1 MDWSDLEARVRAVAR
16 EGAQA
21 WPALASALDVLV
33 TRLARNQP
41 IGRLRK
47 DVDAVREVSAGVL
60 ARLHANEFRAIHRY
74 VESDPPP
81 PIEAWLRLIVRTT
94 AIDVLRRHGDYVRAG
109 VEREAGWVSLVSFV
123 SGERGREPSSLEA
136 KRREVE
142 SFLAAALERARE
154 VHARAGAEGALQ
166 LAITWQVEPLHVRRL
181 ITKGERYLPVLRL
194 VLAGHSYPEVAAQ
207 LSVTRREVEL
217 VVEYIEALLHARGFA
232 AA

>member
-1 MDWSDLEARVRAVAR
+1 MDWSELEARVRAVSR

-21 WPALASALDVLV
+21 WPALAAALDTIV

-47 DVDAVREVSAGVL
+47 DVDAVREVVAGVL
-60 ARLHANEFRAIHRY
+60 ARLHAHEFRAIHRY
-74 VESDPPP
+74 VESTPPP

-109 VEREAGWVSLVSFV
+109 VDRAAGWVSLVSYV
-123 SGERGREPSSLEA
+123 SGERGGEPSSLEA

-142 SFLAAALERARE
+142 GFLATALEHARE
-154 VHARAGAEGALQ
+154 VHARSGADGLQQ
-166 LAITWQVEPLHVRRL
+166 LAIAWEVEPLHVRRL
-181 ITKGERYLPVLRL
+181 VTKGERYLPVLRL

-207 LSVTRREVEL
+207 LGVTRREVEL
-217 VVEYIEALLHARGFA
+217 VVEYIEGLLHARRFA
-232 AA
+232 